1 MNQSNQVQH
10 CSRWIKQQVHVVEWR
25 GHTRGGRTDIIINNK
40 TYTEGNYCL
49 NYAAKISQHISSTQ
63 RNKNKRTAV
72 MIYLELSYYVLFCS
86 WKKCDDIIWYIC
98 CFYGREKLL
107 NEQNPSPWKQRQ
119 QQKRCNKRQQFFLE
133 SIKTENK

>member
-10 CSRWIKQQVHVVEWR
+10 CSRWIKQQVHVEE
-25 GHTRGGRTDIIINNK
+25 GGTHTLDIGGRTDIIINNK

-49 NYAAKISQHISSTQ
+49 NYAAKISQQIFSTQ

-86 WKKCDDIIWYIC
+86 WKKCDDII
-98 CFYGREKLL
+98 
-107 NEQNPSPWKQRQ
+107 
-119 QQKRCNKRQQFFLE
+119 
-133 SIKTENK
+133 